1 MTKTLHSLHLNIVSY
16 CELSILH
23 KWMQVISNGNYSI
36 RYIFRNTQLQNG
48 QSIGPV
54 SPTTAVIVC
63 PLSCFVTKIGVTLLT
78 IWLLYYVYIYILE
91 AKRNTGIPE
100 FHDTASGNRTAERK
114 NDVPARYGTHQVVLL
129 ALLKKN
135 EILNMAVHFYIL
147 IVITFQLIIDI
158 QKH

>member
-36 RYIFRNTQLQNG
+36 RYIFLNTQLQNG

-63 PLSCFVTKIGVTLLT
+63 PLSCFVTKTGVTLLT
-78 IWLLYYVYIYILE
+78 FWLVFCGLFFNEQSKQHNFFPQV
-91 AKRNTGIPE
+91 K
-100 FHDTASGNRTAERK
+100 
-114 NDVPARYGTHQVVLL
+114 THQYTYPQRKKF
-129 ALLKKN
+129 LKYVRNISIGLKMSL
-135 EILNMAVHFYIL
+135 EPFFL
-147 IVITFQLIIDI
+147 ICPQNRLC
-158 QKH
+158 